1 MQLNIFFP
9 DTHPSIGVG
18 NTVLTESEET
28 VLHLLPNY
36 ADARNTRNACRFC
49 PSEERIIRR
58 TNPTSD
64 KGIWKDEYI
73 TLFWAGSLLAPNPF
87 LCGFSIS
94 PSPSLSKAS
103 NHCYHFPCLQM
114 DKQRLLLLR
123 NPLQSA
129 GSLHL
134 PTPPPRPTP
143 LPLHCAQCPGDRW
156 LLVSLILDTAPV
168 RPSGL

>member
-36 ADARNTRNACRFC
+36 ADARNTRNACRIC

-64 KGIWKDEYI
+64 KGI
-73 TLFWAGSLLAPNPF
+73 
-87 LCGFSIS
+87 
-94 PSPSLSKAS
+94 
-103 NHCYHFPCLQM
+103 
-114 DKQRLLLLR
+114 
-123 NPLQSA
+123 
-129 GSLHL
+129 
-134 PTPPPRPTP
+134 
-143 LPLHCAQCPGDRW
+143 
-156 LLVSLILDTAPV
+156 
-168 RPSGL
+168 